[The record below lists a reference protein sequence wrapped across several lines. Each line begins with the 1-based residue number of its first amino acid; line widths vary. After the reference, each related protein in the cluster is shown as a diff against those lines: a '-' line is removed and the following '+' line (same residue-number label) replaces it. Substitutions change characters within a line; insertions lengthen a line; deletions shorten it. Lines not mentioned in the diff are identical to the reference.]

1 MVFHHSLSFITSMAL
16 KCAVD
21 LGIPDAIHVH
31 GGSATLV
38 DIVACTGLH
47 ESRLPYV
54 KRLMNVLS
62 ISGVFTSSDS
72 LTRAT
77 GSAEKASDSGEAV
90 VYRLTPMSRLLV
102 DPNKAGSMSP
112 FVKFLVNPLTVTTF
126 FDMHAWLKDEKAA
139 TKSFFEM
146 THGCSRYELARNNAD
161 DNALYNNA
169 MVSASHVS
177 MEIILREAGAH
188 IFGGLRSLMD
198 VGGGHGMASAAITA
212 AFPHAKCSV
221 LDLPHV
227 VDKAPAD
234 GPVQFIAGDMFQFIP
249 KADAVLLKWVL
260 HCWND
265 EDSVK
270 ILRRC
275 RQAIPERQAGGKV
288 IIIDAVMEAG
298 PQDTFS
304 RETQILY
311 DFHMM
316 HIDGMERDK
325 RGWEKII
332 LEAGFRDHKIL
343 SVLGLHSVLELYP

>member
-1 MVFHHSLSFITSMAL
+1 
-16 KCAVD
+16 
-21 LGIPDAIHVH
+21 
-31 GGSATLV
+31 
-38 DIVACTGLH
+38 
-47 ESRLPYV
+47 
-54 KRLMNVLS
+54 
-62 ISGVFTSSDS
+62 
-72 LTRAT
+72 
-77 GSAEKASDSGEAV
+77 
-90 VYRLTPMSRLLV
+90 
-102 DPNKAGSMSP
+102 MSP

-126 FDMHAWLKDEKAA
+126 FDMHEWLKNEKAA

-146 THGCSRYELARNNAD
+146 AHGCSRYELARKNAD
-161 DNALYNNA
+161 DNA

-177 MEIILREAGAH
+177 METILREAGAD

-212 AFPHAKCSV
+212 AFPLVKCSV
-221 LDLPHV
+221 LDLLMWSTRP
-227 VDKAPAD
+227 
-234 GPVQFIAGDMFQFIP
+234 
-249 KADAVLLKWVL
+249 LLTAQYSSSLWVL

-265 EDSVK
+265 QDSVK

-275 RQAIPERQAGGKV
+275 REAIPERQAGGKV

-316 HIDGMERDK
+316 HMDGMERDK